1 MLKISRCTVLLI
13 LLIVSAFA
21 GAESRCQRAAELSD
35 GVYQEVSGSS
45 GFACIFSQEGSVV
58 LSFLSKNGSRKW
70 IRNTV
75 LVDKDELSSGVVS
88 LAVSNGVD
96 LIFEYPRDV
105 YVVAFSLDKNV
116 IREARHV
123 MRVPSVDPEGMVS
136 EIVLRTKQDVLA
148 HVGMDTASKDALFG
162 GDALELVHP
171 QNVAISSRKANLK
184 KVARGK
190 ATGMYL
196 VRGDEVKLVGY
207 EDGWVR
213 LEYVTA
219 KGRRISMWT
228 ELSNVL

>member
-1 MLKISRCTVLLI
+1 MISKILGSVFLTLVFFL
-13 LLIVSAFA
+13 
-21 GAESRCQRAAELSD
+21 GAYAEADCRDAAPKES
-35 GVYQEVSGSS
+35 VYQEVSGLF
-45 GFACIFSQEGSVV
+45 GVACIFSEGDSVV
-58 LSFLSKNGSRKW
+58 LDFLPSEGGGEW

-75 LVDKDELSSGVVS
+75 LVDKSDLDSGVVRI
-88 LAVSNGVD
+88 AVSNDVD

-105 YVVAFSLDKNV
+105 YLVEFSLDKKV

-123 MRVPSVDPEGMVS
+123 VRVPSVDPEEMVS
-136 EIVLRTKQDVLA
+136 EIVLRTKRDVLA
-148 HVGMDTASKDALFG
+148 HVGMDTASKEILFG
-162 GDALELVHP
+162 RSALELAHP
-171 QNVAISSRKANLK
+171 QNVAISSRKANLT
-184 KVARGK
+184 KVAQGK

-196 VRGDEVKLVGY
+196 VKGDEVKLVGY